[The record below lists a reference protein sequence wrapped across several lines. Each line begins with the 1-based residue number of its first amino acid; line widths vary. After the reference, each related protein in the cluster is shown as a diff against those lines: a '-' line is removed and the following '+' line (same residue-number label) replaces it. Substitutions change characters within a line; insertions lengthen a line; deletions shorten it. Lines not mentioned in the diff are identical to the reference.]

1 MAESTVVYTPD
12 NNNGGSVPAWLAMQ
26 NGGWGNGMGGWGSGI
41 LGFILGALLGN
52 GGFGNGF
59 GWGGGNGAAAA
70 LGAQATANNNTDL
83 IMNAINGTDADVRL
97 LATTLNSD
105 VDSVRLAINTVQGAI
120 ATLSAQVGLSGQQII
135 NAIQM
140 GDTSLSRQLCECCCE
155 MRQLT
160 MEQGYQNQL
169 RTVEQ
174 TNTLGSAIAGA
185 SQRNVDAIADLKT
198 TMVQEF
204 CNVKEREMQDKIN
217 SLTANNTLLRSQID
231 NANQTAQIAGLIA
244 PIAKEVDDI
253 KCKLPNTVSV
263 NYPNLVAVSTTP
275 NIGFGNGFGW
285 GGFGGGYGFGYGVP
299 GGSYWG

>member
-83 IMNAINGTDADVRL
+83 LMNAINGTDADVRL

-204 CNVKEREMQDKIN
+204 CNVKEREMQDKITA
-217 SLTANNTLLRSQID
+217 LTANNTLLRSQID

-275 NIGFGNGFGW
+275 NFGFGNGFGW

>member
-1 MAESTVVYTPD
+1 MEKNEKV
-12 NNNGGSVPAWLAMQ
+12 MRE
-26 NGGWGNGMGGWGSGI
+26 
-41 LGFILGALLGN
+41 LLSDM
-52 GGFGNGF
+52 FS
-59 GWGGGNGAAAA
+59 
-70 LGAQATANNNTDL
+70 
-83 IMNAINGTDADVRL
+83 L

-105 VDSVRLAINTVQGAI
+105 VDSVRLAINTVQGALG
-120 ATLSAQVGLSGQQII
+120 TLSAQVGLSGQQII

-285 GGFGGGYGFGYGVP
+285 GGFGGFGGGYGFGYGVP